1 MASITTSEP
10 IYFIHHLS
18 SEEESD
24 LNWDEFNEERVWDWS
39 SPNHK
44 PPFNTDYAELCVK
57 DIDDENLRVAI
68 GKKGCY
74 LCNITEAN
82 NIAYIAHDRER
93 QKFVIWGEHHKMN
106 KVKNE
111 LIARINI
118 AYEKIQ
124 NKYL

>member
-1 MASITTSEP
+1 MTATEP
-10 IYFIHHLS
+10 TYFIHHLTP
-18 SEEESD
+18 EEESD
-24 LNWDEFNEERVWDWS
+24 LNWSEFNEEQDWDWR
-39 SPNHK
+39 SPEHK
-44 PPFNTDYAELCVK
+44 PPFNTDYGELCVK
-57 DIDDENLRVAI
+57 DVDDENLRVAI

-118 AYEKIQ
+118 AYEKIN
-124 NKYL
+124 NK